1 MIKLSFGIRQAIS
14 QNRNTL
20 YKCRLVK
27 NFNGK
32 GRLVMG
38 YALYAMRKILLTD
51 RVNNYNLELA
61 DISNKKNQLQQLGS
75 AVADG
80 EVSAMD
86 LAQCQNIGLGMAYKV
101 DMNGQLALSKT
112 SKEYLAGRVMAENE
126 ANKQFGGSRVG
137 NAVAGAAL
145 GGSLAAGAGALAL
158 AGKGL
163 SIGTLSGG
171 PLGAVIGGAIGLIG
185 GAIVAHKTSA
195 KSQAKDDYIKQY
207 EEAYNEAQ
215 MANMVAD
222 LEKEI
227 AEMENKLDKKQA
239 NLETKLTATQSELE
253 AVQNAEGK
261 AIQNST
267 PKYGGLQ

>member
-27 NFNGK
+27 IFNGK

-112 SKEYLAGRVMAENE
+112 SKEYQTGRLMAENE
-126 ANKQFGGSRVG
+126 ANKQYGGSRIG
-137 NAVAGAAL
+137 NIACGGAL
-145 GGSLAAGAGALAL
+145 GAGAGVA
-158 AGKGL
+158 
-163 SIGTLSGG
+163 IGSFGG
-171 PLGAVIGGAIGLIG
+171 PIGMAIGGVIGSILG
-185 GAIVAHKTSA
+185 GVVSHKSSA

-215 MANMVAD
+215 MANIVAD